1 MRAIAVLLFASAC
14 WAQQQPEEFEVASIK
29 PSRPG
34 ATGSNFNRRPGGG
47 IEAINVSLKELIL
60 FAYDL
65 REQQLAGGPAW
76 LDKDRYDVVAKPKE
90 NDNPTGAQR
99 SFEEEFRQVRLKMRS
114 LLADRFQLAVHNET
128 RQLPV
133 YALVVAK
140 GGPHL
145 TPSTSESLAI
155 HNMKGRV
162 ECKKV
167 TMKLFAENSLT
178 YRMGRTVVDKTG
190 LTGEYDFDLRYAEDQ
205 AIPTGDTTLPD
216 FLTVLREQLG
226 LRLESQQGPIAV
238 FVIDRAEKASA
249 N

>member
-1 MRAIAVLLFASAC
+1 
-14 WAQQQPEEFEVASIK
+14 
-29 PSRPG
+29 
-34 ATGSNFNRRPGGG
+34 
-47 IEAINVSLKELIL
+47 
-60 FAYDL
+60 
-65 REQQLAGGPAW
+65 
-76 LDKDRYDVVAKPKE
+76 
-90 NDNPTGAQR
+90 
-99 SFEEEFRQVRLKMRS
+99 
-114 LLADRFQLAVHNET
+114 VHNET
-128 RQLPV
+128 QQLPI

-190 LTGEYDFDLRYAEDQ
+190 LSGEYDFDFRYAEDQ
-205 AIPTGDTTLPD
+205 AILTGDTTLPD
-216 FLTVLREQLG
+216 FLTALREELG
-226 LRLESQQGPIAV
+226 LRLESQQGPVAV
-238 FVIDRAEKASA
+238 LIIDRAEKASA